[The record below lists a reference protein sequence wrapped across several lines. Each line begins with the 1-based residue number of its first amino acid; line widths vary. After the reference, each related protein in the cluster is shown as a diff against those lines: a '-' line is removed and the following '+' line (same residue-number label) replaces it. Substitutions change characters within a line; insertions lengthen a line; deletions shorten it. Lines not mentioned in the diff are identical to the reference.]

1 MELNPVNSL
10 PEGVARVRVPS
21 ATPPRVLVPEAA
33 VVPEH
38 RAPGAGNRL
47 KRAIVHMYA
56 ALHRWGESG
65 WAGSAVG
72 GWGVL
77 QGSVVPGPS
86 DAVLIPLG
94 LADPRRALTLA
105 AWATAG
111 ATVGGLI
118 AYAIGAQL
126 LSGVDNSI
134 VSWLGISP
142 ESWESR
148 RAQFEDR
155 GWILVALSTISP
167 LSTKVVCF
175 GAGAFGVPAGEF
187 FLALL
192 VGRGARFLAVG
203 LMLRFAGK
211 GVRRAFERW
220 LGRPVDTLR

>member
-1 MELNPVNSL
+1 MNSV
-10 PEGVARVRVPS
+10 PEGVTRVRVPS
-21 ATPPRVLVPEAA
+21 TTPARVVLPEAETVPEQRSPAT
-33 VVPEH
+33 
-38 RAPGAGNRL
+38 GNRF
-47 KRAIVHMYA
+47 KRAIVHLYA

-111 ATVGGLI
+111 ATIGGLI
-118 AYAIGAQL
+118 AYAIGAHL
-126 LSGVDNSI
+126 LGGVDNS
-134 VSWLGISP
+134 VVEWLGISP

-148 RAQFEDR
+148 RAEFEEN

-167 LSTKVVCF
+167 LSTKVVCL

-203 LMLRFAGK
+203 LLLRFAGK

-220 LGRPVDTLR
+220 LGRPVEALR

>member
-1 MELNPVNSL
+1 MNSV
-10 PEGVARVRVPS
+10 PEGVARVRVP
-21 ATPPRVLVPEAA
+21 ATTPVRVLTPEAGA
-33 VVPEH
+33 VPEH
-38 RAPGAGNRL
+38 RSPAPGNRI
-47 KRAIVHMYA
+47 KRAIVHLYA

-77 QGSVVPGPS
+77 QGSIVPGPS

-94 LADPRRALTLA
+94 LAEPRRALTLA

-111 ATVGGLI
+111 ATIGGLI

-134 VSWLGISP
+134 VAWLGISP
-142 ESWESR
+142 ESWQSR

-167 LSTKVVCF
+167 LSTKVVCI
-175 GAGAFGVPAGEF
+175 GAGAFGVPPGEF
-187 FLALL
+187 VLALL
-192 VGRGARFLAVG
+192 AGRGARFLVVG
-203 LMLRFAGK
+203 LLLRFAGK

>member
-1 MELNPVNSL
+1 VTSTPD
-10 PEGVARVRVPS
+10 GVARVRATPS
-21 ATPPRVLVPEAA
+21 APPRVVAPVAD

-38 RAPGAGNRL
+38 RSPAPGNRI
-47 KRAIVHMYA
+47 KRTIIHLYA

-65 WAGSAVG
+65 WSGSAVG

-86 DAVLIPLG
+86 DALLIPLG
-94 LADPRRALTLA
+94 LADPRRALVLA

-111 ATVGGLI
+111 ATIGGLI

-126 LSGVDNSI
+126 LGGIDNS
-134 VSWLGISP
+134 VVGWLGISP

-148 RAQFEDR
+148 RAQFESQ

-167 LSTKVVCF
+167 LSTKVVCL
-175 GAGAFGVPAGEF
+175 GAGAFGLPAGEF

-192 VGRGARFLAVG
+192 AGRAVRFLAVG

-211 GVRRAFERW
+211 GVRKAFERW
-220 LGRPVDTLR
+220 LGRPVETLR

>member
-1 MELNPVNSL
+1 MNSV
-10 PEGVARVRVPS
+10 PEGVARVRVRS
-21 ATPPRVLVPEAA
+21 TTPVAVLVPEAEA
-33 VVPEH
+33 VPEQ
-38 RAPGAGNRL
+38 RSPATGNRF
-47 KRAIVHMYA
+47 KRAIVHLYA

-72 GWGVL
+72 GWGIL

-111 ATVGGLI
+111 ATIGGLI

-126 LSGVDNSI
+126 LGGVDNS
-134 VSWLGISP
+134 VVQWLGISP
-142 ESWESR
+142 ESWQSR

-155 GWILVALSTISP
+155 GWILVALSTVSP
-167 LSTKVVCF
+167 LSTKVVCL
-175 GAGAFGVPAGEF
+175 GAGAFGVPAWEF
-187 FLALL
+187 FFALL
-192 VGRGARFLAVG
+192 FGRGARFLVVG
-203 LMLRFAGK
+203 LLLRFAGK

-220 LGRPVDTLR
+220 LGRPVEALR

>member
-1 MELNPVNSL
+1 MNSV
-10 PEGVARVRVPS
+10 PEGVARVRPAS
-21 ATPPRVLVPEAA
+21 TTPARTPVAEVVA
-33 VVPEH
+33 VPEH
-38 RAPGAGNRL
+38 RSPAPGNRV
-47 KRAIVHMYA
+47 KRAIIHLYA

-65 WAGSAVG
+65 WAGTAVG

-134 VSWLGISP
+134 VAWLGISP

-220 LGRPVDTLR
+220 LGRPVETLR

>member
-1 MELNPVNSL
+1 MNSV
-10 PEGVARVRVPS
+10 PDGVARVRLPS
-21 ATPPRVLVPEAA
+21 ATPARVVAPAPA
-33 VVPEH
+33 VTPEH
-38 RAPGAGNRL
+38 RSPAPGNRV
-47 KRAIVHMYA
+47 KRAIVHLYA

-86 DAVLIPLG
+86 DALLIPLG
-94 LADPRRALTLA
+94 LADPRRALHLA

-111 ATVGGLI
+111 ATIGGLI

-126 LSGVDNSI
+126 LGGVDNSI
-134 VSWLGISP
+134 VSWLGISA

-155 GWILVALSTISP
+155 GWILVALSAISP

-187 FLALL
+187 VLALL

-203 LMLRFAGK
+203 LLLRFAGK

-220 LGRPVDTLR
+220 LGRPVEALR